1 MSIVIRQEESLLR
14 RWVVIGGRALTYM
27 TLIAITIIM
36 GFPIYWMFITALKT
50 ESQANTYPPT
60 LFPDPVILS
69 NFVEALNRANFGRYL
84 VNSTIVSVL
93 SAVFVVFFGSLA
105 GYTFARLRFPGRS
118 ILFAIVMSTIV
129 IPGQVTMIPVFIIM
143 ARFPLLGGNDIMG
156 QGGSGML
163 NTYAALIIPHIAGAF
178 AIFMMRQFM
187 STLPEELSD
196 AARIDGASEFGI
208 FWRIMLPLTT
218 PALITLGLF
227 TFSNTWNDFI
237 WPLITT
243 NTDAMRTVQLGL
255 SYFRGIN
262 YTEQSLFMAGT
273 SLAMIPVMLLFL
285 IGQRYFIRGI
295 ALSGIKG

>member
-1 MSIVIRQEESLLR
+1 VPVVTRQEESPLR
-14 RWVVIGGRALTYM
+14 RWFIAGGRTLTYL
-27 TLIAITIIM
+27 TLILITIVL
-36 GFPIYWMFITALKT
+36 GFPIYWMFTTALKT
-50 ESQANTYPPT
+50 ESQANTYPPA
-60 LFPDPVILS
+60 LFPDPVMFS
-69 NFVEALNRANFGRYL
+69 NFAEVLSRANFGRYL
-84 VNSTIVSVL
+84 LNSTIVSL
-93 SAVFVVFFGSLA
+93 TSAAFVVFFGALA

-118 ILFAIVMSTIV
+118 VLFAIVMSTIV

-163 NTYAALIIPHIAGAF
+163 NTYPALIIPHIAGAF

-187 STLPEELSD
+187 SSLPEELSD

-208 FWRIMLPLTT
+208 FWRVMLPLTT

-243 NTDAMRTVQLGL
+243 NSDAMRTVQLGL
-255 SYFRGIN
+255 SIFRGIN
-262 YTEQSLFMAGT
+262 YTQQTLFMAGT
-273 SLAMIPVMLLFL
+273 SLAMIPVMVLFL